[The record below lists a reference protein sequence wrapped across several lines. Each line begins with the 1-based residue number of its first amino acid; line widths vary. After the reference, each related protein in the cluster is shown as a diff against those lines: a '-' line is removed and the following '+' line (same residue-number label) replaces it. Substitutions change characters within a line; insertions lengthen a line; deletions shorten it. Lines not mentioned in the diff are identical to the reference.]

1 MFAYRAARAAA
12 TLDSMST
19 DRTSANGSRVQRLRE
34 LVARLE
40 QLPSS
45 EERDRVLAEVRAR
58 TVDVDTGETPRAMLP
73 VDPAVLTPEL
83 LKPTPGARRAGF
95 VAPYEPPPAR
105 IVATEAPADVPAAA
119 KLNELLRLLAID
131 EQLSLED
138 VPAPSPQAPRRWE
151 RGLRG

>member
-1 MFAYRAARAAA
+1 
-12 TLDSMST
+12 MS
-19 DRTSANGSRVQRLRE
+19 SGHNSVGGSRVQRLRD

-73 VDPAVLTPEL
+73 VDPVVLTPEL
-83 LKPTPGARRAGF
+83 LKPSPVAPRRTDV
-95 VAPYEPPPAR
+95 VAPYRPQPAR
-105 IVATEAPADVPAAA
+105 IVATHVPASVPEAE
-119 KLNELLRLLAID
+119 KLNELLRLLAVD

-138 VPAPSPQAPRRWE
+138 APAPSSQAPRRWE
-151 RGLRG
+151 QGLRG